1 MTGNLRPNKQRARN
15 AIMLI
20 WIVMG
25 LEVVLL
31 ISGYLQYELLN
42 QWANGGAISI
52 ESADAND
59 SREQILSIV
68 YMIAFI
74 TSAVMFIQWFRRA
87 YYNLH
92 QKINYLSYSEGWAAG
107 AWFVPILNLF
117 RPYQIMKEL
126 YNETKN
132 LLLKNGLNISKSFST
147 NLLGLWWALWLITHF
162 LSNFIFRFTMN
173 AETIHE
179 FISATTFSM
188 ILNILGIPLALI
200 AIKVI
205 KDYSNIEPLL
215 NEINNQEEEELETPA
230 KEEGQDEKKL
240 EVNISLVKCN
250 HCNKET
256 LNTTGKCRWCNKELD
271 KNLV

>member
-1 MTGNLRPNKQRARN
+1 MMTGNLRPNKQRARN

-20 WIVMG
+20 WI
-25 LEVVLL
+25 EVVLL

-42 QWANGGAISI
+42 QWANGGEISI

-59 SREQILSIV
+59 SREQILGIV
-68 YMIAFI
+68 YMIAYI
-74 TSAVMFIQWFRRA
+74 LSSVMFIQWFRRA

-92 QKINYLSYSEGWAAG
+92 QKTNHLSYSEGWAAG

-132 LLLKNGLNISKSFST
+132 LLLKNELNISKSFST
-147 NLLGLWWALWLITHF
+147 NLLGLWWTLWIIGSF
-162 LSNFIFRFTMN
+162 LGNFIFRFTMN

-188 ILNILGIPLALI
+188 VLNILGVPLALI

-215 NEINNQEEEELETPA
+215 NEINNQEEENE
-230 KEEGQDEKKL
+230 KEEAEEK
-240 EVNISLVKCN
+240 
-250 HCNKET
+250 
-256 LNTTGKCRWCNKELD
+256 
-271 KNLV
+271 